1 MIFVVILSILVFVH
15 ELGHFLAARVL
26 GIKVEEFAFGLPFTA
41 PLLRIKYKE
50 TQYAIYP
57 LFFGG
62 FVRLFGEESEVK
74 GDKGRDFFSR
84 GKKQRLVVIAAGVVM
99 NFILAMAAFGVLYA
113 NVGVPIETQN
123 LVTLVGVDEDS
134 PAAEVGLKPEDRVL
148 AVEDKSV
155 ASTEEFSALMRSWA
169 GVGVN
174 LTVARGPGTALFEGI
189 VLGPS
194 QVLTV
199 YVVPRA
205 DPPEGKGPLG
215 VGIADFP
222 YLQTQKCNV
231 ASTECLVRIAK
242 QGVEVTGLW
251 VGRVF
256 EGLRQIG
263 QNLIAGRVPEGV
275 AGPVGIY
282 QITGLVAE
290 GGLLPL
296 IELTGILSVNL
307 GVFNILPIP
316 ALDGG
321 RMLFIWIE
329 WLRKKRLPGNFEQK
343 VNQWGMIVLLGLLA
357 LLTLQDVW
365 RAANF

>member
-1 MIFVVILSILVFVH
+1 MPTWVIFVIILSILVFVH

-41 PLLRIKYKE
+41 PILRIKYKE

-148 AVEDKSV
+148 AIEDKSV

-174 LTVARGPGTALFEGI
+174 LTVAREPGTALFEGI

-199 YVVPRA
+199 
-205 DPPEGKGPLG
+205 
-215 VGIADFP
+215 
-222 YLQTQKCNV
+222 
-231 ASTECLVRIAK
+231 
-242 QGVEVTGLW
+242 
-251 VGRVF
+251 
-256 EGLRQIG
+256 
-263 QNLIAGRVPEGV
+263 
-275 AGPVGIY
+275 
-282 QITGLVAE
+282 
-290 GGLLPL
+290 
-296 IELTGILSVNL
+296 
-307 GVFNILPIP
+307 
-316 ALDGG
+316 
-321 RMLFIWIE
+321 
-329 WLRKKRLPGNFEQK
+329 
-343 VNQWGMIVLLGLLA
+343 
-357 LLTLQDVW
+357 
-365 RAANF
+365 